1 MTNIIALAEGTDL
14 VGDYTIERVLGAGGF
29 GITYLAREVQLDRP
43 VTIKEY
49 FPSDFAARKDGF
61 EAVPRSHDSAGD
73 YGWGLERFV
82 AEAQA
87 LAKFNHPH
95 IVGVHRYFRANN
107 TAYMVLHYEEGQSL
121 KNWLKTLGRVP
132 RQADLDRII
141 PPLLDALELIHNAD
155 FLHRDIAPDN
165 IIIRKDGQPVLI
177 DFGSARG
184 EIARHSKTISA
195 LVKPGYSP
203 YEQYAEKNSRQ
214 GPWTD
219 IYALGATL
227 YFAVTKKRPPDAVL
241 RVTKD
246 EYRPVSELALGAYRK
261 RFLRAIDKALAVDIG
276 SRPQSIAAWR
286 GEILGPDPAK
296 QSWLS
301 RRRRKPEQELDP
313 LTDAADEPSADH
325 GEGHTA
331 PPPPD
336 APGRKGGMLDF
347 VEGLKKPRR
356 PLAEALRAE
365 AVGDTALKTNPN
377 DPQRPAQDQPAE
389 AKRLPETERLNE
401 PFQAPL
407 FPKKRKPEPERRRE
421 PLTQRPKPQPAH
433 EEAAD
438 QQHQVLPVPYASPR
452 KPPKPPG
459 ERLDRRTARWAASL
473 VKTAIIGLLAGTIYI
488 NREKLSKIGLSGLQD
503 FAASFNKPFTPQT
516 QTSATAKTVP
526 VQKPET
532 RGAAANREAPRPS
545 ERVRTIA
552 AHNGPITAASYGQY
566 GRRLL
571 TAGKDATL
579 RIWSAASGQM
589 NRIINMDHGAATSL
603 AVHGRYAATGHQNGY
618 AAVWDLEA
626 GTKIAD
632 LRRNE
637 APIWSLTFTTSGR
650 LAVAA
655 HDWTVSLWD
664 IRKPE
669 APIHV
674 LSGHENPVQAVAL
687 SSSGRLL
694 ASGGADKQLRLWDLN
709 TLDRIRTYRRQGDFI
724 SAITFSPD
732 DRLVAS
738 GTLNG
743 GISVFR
749 PYARSRVRR
758 LGGHD
763 GEITAMA
770 FSPNGALFITASKD
784 STIRVRETRRWRTL
798 KTLPDHQGPVTALS
812 IAPDGQT
819 FATTGADGTVRIWAT
834 GAFKR

>member
-29 GITYLAREVQLDRP
+29 GITYLARELQLDRP

-61 EAVPRSHDSAGD
+61 EAVPKSHDSAGD
-73 YGWGLERFV
+73 YSWGLERFV
-82 AEAQA
+82 AEAQT
-87 LAKFNHPH
+87 LAKFNHPN

-132 RQADLDRII
+132 RQADLDRIM
-141 PPLLDALELIHNAD
+141 PPLLNALELIHNAD

-227 YFAVTKKRPPDAVL
+227 YFAATKKRPPDAVL

-276 SRPQSIAAWR
+276 SRPQSVASWR
-286 GEILGPDPAK
+286 GEILGPDAAK

-301 RRRRKPEQELDP
+301 RRRRTPDEALDP
-313 LTDAADEPSADH
+313 LIDTPDGPSTDNGD
-325 GEGHTA
+325 GHTS

-356 PLAEALRAE
+356 PLAEALRAAAE
-365 AVGDTALKTNPN
+365 GDTALKTNPN
-377 DPQRPAQDQPAE
+377 DPQKPALAQPVNPTP
-389 AKRLPETERLNE
+389 LPETVRLDE
-401 PFQAPL
+401 PFQTPL
-407 FPKKRKPEPERRRE
+407 FPKKRKPEPGRGRE
-421 PLTQRPKPQPAH
+421 PQPPRSAPQPAH
-433 EEAAD
+433 GDAAD
-438 QQHQVLPVPYASPR
+438 RQRQVLPVPYEAPR
-452 KPPKPPG
+452 KSPKPPG
-459 ERLDRRTARWAASL
+459 EQLARRTARWGASL
-473 VKTAIIGLLAGTIYI
+473 VKMLIVGLIAGAIFA
-488 NREKLSKIGLSGLQD
+488 NRDKLFDIDLSALNE
-503 FAASFNKPFTPQT
+503 FAAKLASAPNT
-516 QTSATAKTVP
+516 QNQATQTAKT
-526 VQKPET
+526 KPT
-532 RGAAANREAPRPS
+532 PHDDARAAAVKPPAPPA
-545 ERVRTIA
+545 ERVRTIS
-552 AHNGPITAASYGQY
+552 AHNGPITAAAYDQS
-566 GRRLL
+566 GRRLI
-571 TAGKDATL
+571 TAGNDATL
-579 RIWSAASGQM
+579 RIWSAATGEMS
-589 NRIINMDHGAATSL
+589 RIINMNHGAATAL
-603 AVHGRYAATGHQNGY
+603 AVRNRYAATGHQNGY
-618 AAVWDLEA
+618 TAVWDLEA

-650 LAVAA
+650 LAVAG

-669 APIHV
+669 SPIHV
-674 LSGHENPVQAVAL
+674 ITGHENPVQAVAL
-687 SSSGRLL
+687 SSGGRLL
-694 ASGGADKQLRLWDLN
+694 ASGGADKKLRLWNLD
-709 TLDRIRTYRRQGDFI
+709 TLDLVRTYRRQGDFI
-724 SAITFSPD
+724 SAISFSPD

-743 GISVFR
+743 GISIFR
-749 PYARSRVRR
+749 TSSRSRIKR
-758 LGGHD
+758 LGGHG

-770 FSPNGALFITASKD
+770 FSPDGRLLITASKD

-798 KTLPDHQGPVTALS
+798 KTLPDHQGPVTSLAV
-812 IAPDGQT
+812 APDGQT
-819 FATTGADGTVRIWAT
+819 FATAGADGKLRIWAAR
-834 GAFKR
+834 AFTR